1 MNLLVRR
8 AFAYIFDFCLL
19 LLLTTIFVFSANVFS
34 MSAETANQSNY
45 MIASMFATNII
56 LTSYIPTKTNGS
68 TIGKMIFKVKV
79 TNLNGKP
86 INYWQSFLREG
97 ILKFAFVAFFIPMT
111 VIYCIMVS
119 VPQRRLVLVFAH
131 DVLLKTEVTIRR

>member
-1 MNLLVRR
+1 
-8 AFAYIFDFCLL
+8 
-19 LLLTTIFVFSANVFS
+19 